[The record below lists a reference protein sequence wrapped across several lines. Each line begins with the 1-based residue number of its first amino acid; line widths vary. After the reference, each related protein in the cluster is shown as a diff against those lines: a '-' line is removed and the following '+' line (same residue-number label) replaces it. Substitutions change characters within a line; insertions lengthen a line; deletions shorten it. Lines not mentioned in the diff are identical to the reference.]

1 MEQLQN
7 FQLRKSK
14 AEKKILM
21 GGPGAVLSAALFIFG
36 ASSQF
41 VMVISGVLFLISM
54 ILIIIGSVQFQKV
67 TKSFKHTILAEKV
80 KEWVNDG
87 HYDPLG
93 GLREGDVY
101 GCEFLKTADRY
112 HAEDYVSGSIDEV
125 PFEMSDV
132 SLSERRVE
140 HTKNGTRT
148 YYVPYFVGQI
158 YKLGFNKNFKGYVQ
172 VLESYHPESRRNYKK
187 IKMESVAFNKKFR
200 THTTDDH
207 TAFYIL
213 TPQLMERIMKLEKEH
228 PGNIGISFVDNHMYL
243 AIHNNKSI
251 LSIRMFQKIDEH
263 TLDGYKNDF
272 NLLNDII
279 KELKINKNIF
289 KEV

>member
-1 MEQLQN
+1 MDQLQS
-7 FQLRKSK
+7 FQLKKAS
-14 AEKKILM
+14 AEKKILI
-21 GGPGAVLSAALFIFG
+21 GGPVAILAAALFIFG
-36 ASSQF
+36 AGSQF
-41 VMVISGVLFLISM
+41 VMVVAGVLFLIA
-54 ILIIIGSVQFQKV
+54 IIYVIIGSTQFQKV
-67 TKSFKHTILAEKV
+67 VKSFKHTILSEKV
-80 KEWVNDG
+80 KEWIKDG
-87 HYDPLG
+87 YYDPQG
-93 GLREGDVY
+93 GLSQGDVY
-101 GCEFLKTADRY
+101 GCEFLKTADRF
-112 HAEDYVSGSIDEV
+112 HAEDYVSGKIDDV
-125 PFEMSDV
+125 PFEMCDV
-132 SLSERRVE
+132 NLQERRVE

-148 YYVPYFVGQI
+148 YYVSYFVGQV

-172 VLESYHPESRRNYKK
+172 VLESFYPESHRKYKK

-228 PGNIGISFVDNHMYL
+228 PGNIGVSFIDNEMYL
-243 AIHNNKSI
+243 AIHNNKSL
-251 LSIRMFQKIDEH
+251 LSVRMFQKIDES

-272 NLLNDII
+272 NLLNDIV